1 LRRTCIGLIALLFAA
16 WGSPGHSEA
25 AALAIGYVGP
35 SSDTPAS
42 FGALGRTITQEGLAG
57 ALLGVADNETT
68 GKFTGQ
74 AFELW
79 SQLLAAGGEPAE
91 AVRTLAARGVKFIV
105 TALEMP
111 DLLKAADAAGE
122 SGVTL
127 FNTRASDDGLR
138 NEQCRAQVLHT
149 VPSRAMLADALA
161 QYLASKKWL
170 RWFVVVGP
178 APADRLYAAALRGA
192 AKKLGGQI
200 VVEKDW
206 SFRTTN
212 ARADTGHV
220 TLQTEIPSF
229 TRAPDHDVLI
239 VADEAREFGEYL
251 LGRTALP
258 RPVFGSA
265 GIVPAGWSPI
275 NVEWGALQLQNR
287 FTKRFKRDMTAVD
300 YAAWI
305 AVRALGEA
313 ATRTRSVEPATLVS
327 YIRGPDFAVSG
338 FKGRGQSFRPWDGQM
353 RQPILLAG
361 PNLLVSASPQQGFL
375 HRVSE
380 LDTLGTDR
388 EESKCG
394 K

>member
-1 LRRTCIGLIALLFAA
+1 
-16 WGSPGHSEA
+16 
-25 AALAIGYVGP
+25 
-35 SSDTPAS
+35 
-42 FGALGRTITQEGLAG
+42 
-57 ALLGVADNETT
+57 GVADNETT

-79 SQLLAAGGEPAE
+79 PQLLEAGGEPAE

-127 FNTRASDDGLR
+127 FNTRASDDALR

-212 ARADTGHV
+212 ARADAGHV

-251 LGRTALP
+251 LGRAALP

-265 GIVPAGWSPI
+265 GIVAAGWSPI